1 MHSNLQSTPSVL
13 AGGADA
19 VAAALRE
26 AFPEYRRR
34 QTGAF
39 RKLVARALGAAV
51 VTGGG
56 GAAAGS
62 DPVRRSDAAVV
73 SNGAAAAAAA
83 AAAVATANDAAMN
96 ADSDSDCDDFDNDS
110 DDSEDDDDESSSGSG
125 EDDDDDDEEEE
136 AALAA
141 AEAADADNGNAAFSA
156 RVSAPAPAPSS
167 NPLNAALLSAYA
179 AAPKEAAGPPSNPAA
194 AAAPAIAGGSA
205 FAPRAAVAA
214 AAARALAAE
223 AAAAA
228 AHASKQATAA
238 AAAVSSANAGAAASA
253 LAPATQLR
261 KQQQLQSRGV
271 SGGGSAKKRAR
282 LSSSGRARGGA
293 GAAATPTGAS
303 LLAPSAH
310 HQFLCE
316 PRAIS
321 FDDLGGLDP
330 VLASLRELVEYPL
343 SHPEV
348 YAWLGVDPPRGLLLH
363 GPPGCGKTALA
374 HAVARRAGVPFLR
387 VAAPEVVAGVSGE
400 SEAIIRG
407 LFASA
412 AALAPCV
419 VFIDEIDAIAPRRE
433 SAQREM
439 ERRIVAQLLT
449 CMDDLASQA
458 QLAREAA
465 KKAGEEGGGGEE
477 AAAAADGDPSSQPP
491 PSTSPSTLAAV
502 SDALRRHVVVIGATN
517 RPDALDPALRRAGRF
532 DREIALPIP
541 TEAGRAAILRVL
553 TRGLRLSGRCDVE
566 GLAART
572 PGYVGADL
580 EALAKEAAASAA
592 TRIFARLDGSS
603 DGGGDGGGGGGGA
616 GEGSAAAAAA
626 AAAAPL
632 PMEGVEEKGGGRG
645 GAAEAPA
652 PAPAP
657 ALAPP
662 TPVPSSRL
670 GAGPLS
676 HLELATLSIEP
687 RDFEAAL
694 SRVQPAVRREGFSSP
709 PAVSWDDVGAL
720 QALRSEL
727 EYAITRP
734 IADPSAFAALG
745 LSAPTGV
752 LLYGPPGCG
761 KTLLARAVAA
771 EARANFIS
779 VKGPELL
786 SKYVGESEAAV
797 RRMFARAASAAP
809 CVLFFDELDALAPR
823 RGRGGG
829 GEGGGG
835 GGDSGGAAAERVV
848 NQLLTEMDGLAS
860 RGAVFLV
867 GATNRPDIIDPAL
880 LRPGRLDKA
889 LYVPL
894 PDSKGRE
901 DIMRRLTRR
910 TPLAPGSDPCAVA
923 ASAAC
928 EGFSG
933 ADLAS
938 LVREAGVCAIREA
951 VERADREGGG
961 AAASAAGRLPPPAVA
976 AAAAAPPPQR
986 LVVRDAHFRAALRSV
1001 GPSVSKRDVRVYD
1014 ALRSRLAPKPLLVE
1028 EDEGD
1033 EERGVKEGQSGG
1045 GDGK

>member
-1 MHSNLQSTPSVL
+1 M
-13 AGGADA
+13 
-19 VAAALRE
+19 AAALRE

-51 VTGGG
+51 VTGG
-56 GAAAGS
+56 AVAGS
-62 DPVRRSDAAVV
+62 NPVRRTDAAVV

-83 AAAVATANDAAMN
+83 VAAVATANDAAMN
-96 ADSDSDCDDFDNDS
+96 AASDPDDDSDIS
-110 DDSEDDDDESSSGSG
+110 DDSSDDNDDDDDESGSGS
-125 EDDDDDDEEEE
+125 EDDDEEEE
-136 AALAA
+136 AAALAA
-141 AEAADADNGNAAFSA
+141 AEAADADNGNAASA
-156 RVSAPAPAPSS
+156 APLRAPVPAPAPAPSS

-179 AAPKEAAGPPSNPAA
+179 SAPKEAASNPP
-194 AAAPAIAGGSA
+194 AAAPAIPEGEA
-205 FAPRAAVAA
+205 FAPREAVAA

-228 AHASKQATAA
+228 AAASKEAA
-238 AAAVSSANAGAAASA
+238 PVAKAAASNA
-253 LAPATQLR
+253 LAPATQPKR
-261 KQQQLQSRGV
+261 QQQQLQRRG

-282 LSSSGRARGGA
+282 LNAPGGGFARGGGGSRGD
-293 GAAATPTGAS
+293 GANGPTSA
-303 LLAPSAH
+303 LLASNHH

-316 PRAIS
+316 PRDIS

-330 VLASLRELVEYPL
+330 ILASLKELVEYPL

-449 CMDDLASQA
+449 CMDDLASTA
-458 QLAREAA
+458 QLAREGAR
-465 KKAGEEGGGGEE
+465 KKSEGGEGGEGGEE
-477 AAAAADGDPSSQPP
+477 ATPGRDDSSLPSPSS
-491 PSTSPSTLAAV
+491 SSVSPSTLAAV

-541 TEAGRAAILRVL
+541 TEAGRASILRVL
-553 TRGLRLSGRCDVE
+553 TRKLRLSGTCDVLD
-566 GLAART
+566 LASRT

-592 TRIFARLDGSS
+592 TRIFSRLDGS
-603 DGGGDGGGGGGGA
+603 DGGNGGGEEG
-616 GEGSAAAAAA
+616 GSAAAAAA
-626 AAAAPL
+626 AAPV
-632 PMEGVEEKGGGRG
+632 PMEGVVAVAGEEEAKESG
-645 GAAEAPA
+645 GAATAAAPSPSSLSAPA
-652 PAPAP
+652 SIT
-657 ALAPP
+657 PP
-662 TPVPSSRL
+662 TPSRL
-670 GAGPLS
+670 GAGPLT
-676 HLELATLSIEP
+676 HLELASLSIEP
-687 RDFEAAL
+687 ADFEAAL
-694 SRVQPAVRREGFSSP
+694 QRVQPAVRREGFSSP
-709 PAVSWDDVGAL
+709 PAVSWADVGAL
-720 QALRSEL
+720 SDLRSEL

-734 IADPSAFAALG
+734 IADPGLYLALG

-829 GEGGGG
+829 SGSGGGSG

-894 PDSKGRE
+894 PDSRGRE

-910 TPLAPGSDPCAVA
+910 TPLAPGSDPCVLA
-923 ASAAC
+923 ASPAC

-951 VERADREGGG
+951 VERADGEGGG
-961 AAASAAGRLPPPAVA
+961 AASVVGVAGEAAATTDARQPPPQQ
-976 AAAAAPPPQR
+976 QR

-1028 EDEGD
+1028 EDEEKD
-1033 EERGVKEGQSGG
+1033 EEKEVEGGKSGG